1 MSDTLPRAKLLPRIA
16 AALYDLLLL
25 IGVEFAAFLPVAA
38 LRAGTEATGQY
49 HPLLTA
55 YVLLVAFLFFA
66 WFWTHG
72 GQTLG
77 MRAWRMRIRSLDGTP
92 VSWVQASKRF
102 AVACLSWPLLGLGVL
117 WILWDKEKL
126 SWHDRV
132 SGTELVVEPKK

>member
-25 IGVEFAAFLPVAA
+25 VGVEFAAFLPVAA
-38 LRAGTEATGQY
+38 LRAGTEAAGQH
-49 HPLLTA
+49 HPLLTI

-77 MRAWRMRIRSLDGTP
+77 MRAWRMRIRSLDGSP
-92 VSWVQASKRF
+92 VSWTQAGKRF

-132 SGTELVVEPKK
+132 SGTELVVLPKK